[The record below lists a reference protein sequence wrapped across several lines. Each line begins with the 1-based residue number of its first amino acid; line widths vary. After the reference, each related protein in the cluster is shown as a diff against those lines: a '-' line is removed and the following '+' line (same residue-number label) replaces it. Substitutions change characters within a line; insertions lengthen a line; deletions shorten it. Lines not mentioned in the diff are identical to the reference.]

1 MARRA
6 YRQRIYPRYLE
17 AGAAV
22 PAAEK
27 LAELQRR
34 APYLER
40 LIREHFPADRTTAIL
55 DLGCGA
61 GAMEYFARRQGF
73 DNIMG
78 VDRSPQQVA
87 AARSLGLT
95 GVREGDLLATL
106 ESLAGESQGLVIAFD
121 VLEHFGKDELLTLVD
136 QVARVLKSGGKFLF
150 HVPNGESPFVG
161 RVRYADFTHELAFT
175 RESLAQLLNACGFA
189 QIYCYEDQP
198 APHGILSG
206 GRWLMWKIIRGLLRL
221 YLAVETGNIDAGMIF
236 SQNLL
241 GVAVK

>member
-1 MARRA
+1 MSN
-6 YRQRIYPRYLE
+6 YRQRIYQRYLE
-17 AGAAV
+17 AGASA
-22 PAAEK
+22 PISEK

-40 LIREHFPADRTTAIL
+40 LIREHFPEDKATAIL

-87 AARSLGLT
+87 AARSLGLA

-106 ESLAGESQGLVIAFD
+106 GSLASESQGLVIAFD
-121 VLEHFGKDELLTLVD
+121 VLEHFAKDEVLPVVD
-136 QVARVLKSGGKFLF
+136 QVARVLKEGGKFLV

-175 RESLAQLLNACGFA
+175 RESLAQVLKACGFA
-189 QIYCYEDQP
+189 QIQCYEDQP

-206 GRWLMWKIIRGLLRL
+206 GRWLMWKFIRVILRC
-221 YLAVETGNIDAGMIF
+221 YLAVETGNIGGGTIF

-241 GVAVK
+241 CVAVK

>member
-1 MARRA
+1 MHD
-6 YRQRIYPRYLE
+6 YRQRIYQRYLE
-17 AGAAV
+17 AGATI

-34 APYLER
+34 APYLEK
-40 LIREHFPADRTTAIL
+40 LIREHFPEDRATAIL

-61 GAMEYFARRQGF
+61 GALEYFARRQGF
-73 DNIMG
+73 GNIMG

-106 ESLAGESQGLVIAFD
+106 KSLASESQGLVIAFD
-121 VLEHFGKDELLTLVD
+121 VLEHFAKDELLALVD
-136 QVARVLKSGGKFLF
+136 QVARVLKPGGKFLL
-150 HVPNGESPFVG
+150 HVPNGESPFGG

-189 QIYCYEDQP
+189 RLDCFEDQP
-198 APHGILSG
+198 VPHGIWSG
-206 GRWLMWKIIRGLLRL
+206 GRWLMWKIIRGILRG

>member
-1 MARRA
+1 MQD
-6 YRQRIYPRYLE
+6 YRQRIYQRYLE
-17 AGAAV
+17 AGATV

-27 LAELQRR
+27 LAEFQRR

-40 LIREHFPADRTTAIL
+40 LIREHFPPDRATAIL

-73 DNIMG
+73 GNIMG

-121 VLEHFGKDELLTLVD
+121 VLEHFAKDELLALVD
-136 QVARVLKSGGKFLF
+136 QVARVLKAGENSCCMSPMASRLLVAESATPTLLTSWLSPGSRW
-150 HVPNGESPFVG
+150 PNC
-161 RVRYADFTHELAFT
+161 LM
-175 RESLAQLLNACGFA
+175 
-189 QIYCYEDQP
+189 P
-198 APHGILSG
+198 AAL
-206 GRWLMWKIIRGLLRL
+206 RGLIATKTNRSRMG
-221 YLAVETGNIDAGMIF
+221 Y
-236 SQNLL
+236 
-241 GVAVK
+241 GVAAAG

>member
-1 MARRA
+1 MHD
-6 YRQRIYPRYLE
+6 YRQRIYQRYLE
-17 AGAAV
+17 AGATI
-22 PAAEK
+22 PPAEK

-34 APYLER
+34 APYLEK
-40 LIREHFPADRTTAIL
+40 LIREHFPEDRATASL

-61 GAMEYFARRQGF
+61 GAIEYFARRHGYN
-73 DNIMG
+73 NIVG

-106 ESLAGESQGLVIAFD
+106 KSLAGESQGLVIAFD
-121 VLEHFGKDELLTLVD
+121 VLEHFAKDELLALVD
-136 QVARVLKSGGKFLF
+136 QVARVLKAGGKFLL
-150 HVPNGESPFVG
+150 HVPNGESPFGG

-189 QIYCYEDQP
+189 RLDCYEDQP
-198 APHGILSG
+198 VPHGIWSG
-206 GRWLMWKIIRGLLRL
+206 GRWLMWKIIRGILRG
-221 YLAVETGNIDAGMIF
+221 YLAVETGNIDGGMIF

>member
-1 MARRA
+1 MHD
-6 YRQRIYPRYLE
+6 YRQRIYQRYLE
-17 AGAAV
+17 AGAII

-40 LIREHFPADRTTAIL
+40 LIREHFPEDRATAIL

-61 GAMEYFARRQGF
+61 GALEYFARRQGF
-73 DNIMG
+73 GNILG

-106 ESLAGESQGLVIAFD
+106 ESLASGSQGLVIAFD
-121 VLEHFGKDELLTLVD
+121 VLEHFAKDELLALVD
-136 QVARVLKSGGKFLF
+136 QVARVLKPGGKFLL
-150 HVPNGESPFVG
+150 HVPNGESPFGG

-189 QIYCYEDQP
+189 RLDCYEDQP
-198 APHGILSG
+198 VPHGIWSG
-206 GRWLMWKIIRGLLRL
+206 GRWLMWKIIRGILRC
-221 YLAVETGNIDAGMIF
+221 YLAVETGNIDGGMIF

>member
-1 MARRA
+1 
-6 YRQRIYPRYLE
+6 
-17 AGAAV
+17 
-22 PAAEK
+22 
-27 LAELQRR
+27 R

-40 LIREHFPADRTTAIL
+40 LIRQHFPEDRATAIL

-61 GAMEYFARRQGF
+61 GAIEYFARRQGF
-73 DNIMG
+73 GNIMG

-106 ESLAGESQGLVIAFD
+106 ESLASESQGLVIAFD
-121 VLEHFGKDELLTLVD
+121 VLEHFAKDELLALVD
-136 QVARVLKSGGKFLF
+136 QVARVLKAGGKFLL
-150 HVPNGESPFVG
+150 HVPNSESPFG
-161 RVRYADFTHELAFT
+161 ARVRYADFTHELAFT

-189 QIYCYEDQP
+189 RIDCYEDQP
-198 APHGILSG
+198 VPHGIWSG
-206 GRWLMWKIIRGLLRL
+206 GRWLMWKIIRGILRI
-221 YLAVETGNIDAGMIF
+221 YLAVETGQIDASMIF

>member
-1 MARRA
+1 MHD
-6 YRQRIYPRYLE
+6 YRQRIYQRYLE

-27 LAELQRR
+27 LAEFQRR

-40 LIREHFPADRTTAIL
+40 LIRQHFPEDRATAIL

-61 GAMEYFARRQGF
+61 GAIEYFARRHGF
-73 DNIMG
+73 GNIMG

-106 ESLAGESQGLVIAFD
+106 ESLASESQGLVIAFD
-121 VLEHFGKDELLTLVD
+121 VLEHFAKDELLALVD
-136 QVARVLKSGGKFLF
+136 QVARVLKAGGKFLL
-150 HVPNGESPFVG
+150 HVPNGESPFG
-161 RVRYADFTHELAFT
+161 ARVRYADFTHELAFT

-189 QIYCYEDQP
+189 RIDCYEDQP
-198 APHGILSG
+198 VPHGIWSG
-206 GRWLMWKIIRGLLRL
+206 GRWLMWKIIRGILRI
-221 YLAVETGNIDAGMIF
+221 YLAVETGQIEADLICSPNPP
-236 SQNLL
+236 